1 MDATRA
7 RVSSL
12 LEWLV
17 AAACIIAVLAIGS
30 MLVREQLKATPYR
43 LAASSFF
50 HTVRSGFPF
59 TLGAEPLSIDA

>member
-30 MLVREQLKATPYR
+30 MLVRD
-43 LAASSFF
+43 F
-50 HTVRSGFPF
+50 VRS
-59 TLGAEPLSIDA
+59 AR